1 MVGTHLHKHAG
12 SLDVET
18 LTDEIGPFHSAA
30 GSLPAN
36 SDGRNLQ
43 DRLGQPD
50 RVLVGNRPNCRAM
63 IGVNINSECQPVIG
77 ALNPEKTLDG
87 LSLKRAVSIG
97 QRGPQFCF
105 RASERCYSE
114 FHLFSSEL
122 IAPQLGG
129 TVAP

>member
-1 MVGTHLHKHAG
+1 MIGAHLHKHAG
-12 SLDVET
+12 SLYVET

-36 SDGRNLQ
+36 SDWRNLQ
-43 DRLGQPD
+43 YRLGQPD
-50 RVLVGNRPNCRAM
+50 RVLVWNSPNGRAM
-63 IGVNINSECQPVIG
+63 IGININSKCQPVIG
-77 ALNPEKTLDG
+77 ALDPEKTLDG

-97 QRGPQFCF
+97 QRGPRSCF
-105 RASERCYSE
+105 RASEGCYSKTP
-114 FHLFSSEL
+114 LSSEL